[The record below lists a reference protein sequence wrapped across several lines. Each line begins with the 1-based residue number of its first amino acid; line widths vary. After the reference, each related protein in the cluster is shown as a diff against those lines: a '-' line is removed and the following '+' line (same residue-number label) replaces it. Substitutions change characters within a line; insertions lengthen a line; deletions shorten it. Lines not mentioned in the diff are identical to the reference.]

1 MKNQKRIRLFIFA
14 FLIISALSAAF
25 SFAVSAEESGIYF
38 EDYEDF
44 SNPDILSHS
53 SQISEGWYE
62 TVNATGVNKGG
73 KSYCEITGDGQLFIH
88 ADPSDS
94 NFGEVGY
101 KFGTTITEGVVE
113 LGFKV
118 KFVGGSN
125 YQSRFYVGG
134 ENIFGVAGGRL
145 YSGNK
150 NIPINDPIDITFRY
164 NGGTGSPVSASF
176 NGKPCEELTNKVLK
190 NSKYF
195 SISHFSNKLSEK
207 SSVDLYFDDFYIKH
221 YKIPKLVSANISDG
235 ETAVALNAPE
245 LTFNIPI
252 DSATLEFLKLEKN
265 GKTVEDAEFILSED
279 GTKITLKTPLEYSA
293 PYKIE
298 AKTGLKSTGGVEAA
312 PFELRFHTMHKP
324 AAVLTDAPVSF
335 DKTSLAAGETVTAS
349 GVFSNP
355 TENTEYVDLIV
366 ALYTSENIMEDIRI
380 KRVELSAGAENVTGS
395 LSITLPGDVAG
406 KKLRAY
412 TWSGFDETDIVSR
425 RNELN

>member
-1 MKNQKRIRLFIFA
+1 M
-14 FLIISALSAAF
+14 
-25 SFAVSAEESGIYF
+25 
-38 EDYEDF
+38 
-44 SNPDILSHS
+44 
-53 SQISEGWYE
+53 
-62 TVNATGVNKGG
+62 
-73 KSYCEITGDGQLFIH
+73 
-88 ADPSDS
+88 
-94 NFGEVGY
+94 
-101 KFGTTITEGVVE
+101 
-113 LGFKV
+113 
-118 KFVGGSN
+118 
-125 YQSRFYVGG
+125 
-134 ENIFGVAGGRL
+134 
-145 YSGNK
+145 
-150 NIPINDPIDITFRY
+150 
-164 NGGTGSPVSASF
+164 
-176 NGKPCEELTNKVLK
+176 
-190 NSKYF
+190 
-195 SISHFSNKLSEK
+195 
-207 SSVDLYFDDFYIKH
+207 
-221 YKIPKLVSANISDG
+221 
-235 ETAVALNAPE
+235 
-245 LTFNIPI
+245 
-252 DSATLEFLKLEKN
+252 
-265 GKTVEDAEFILSED
+265 SED